1 MEVMTYQS
9 VVIDTVCTIFT
20 QLTQN
25 PKPRTNHVETHGPV
39 LDCSKCG
46 LVHRSHV
53 CPGKNVL
60 NVVEKYHFQKMCRSK
75 EDKHLQFDTGIR
87 LHIN

>member
-1 MEVMTYQS
+1 MEVTTYQS
-9 VVIDTVCTIFT
+9 VVVDTVCKKFT

-25 PKPRTNHVETHGPV
+25 YKPRTNHDETRGPV

-53 CPGKNVL
+53 CPGENVL
-60 NVVEKYHFQKMCRSK
+60 NVMGKYHFQKICRSK
-75 EDKHLQFDTGIR
+75 EDKRLQFKTGIR